1 MIDQTAIQWTVRARA
16 PKTGRR
22 QTNNTTMNPKPDHKA
37 ETAHRYLSRHP
48 LFQALDSNALDILV
62 SEARRCHY
70 EAGETIYY
78 QGEPGVTCQIILE
91 GRARVYVIGEDGRE
105 LSVNILGPG
114 ELFGE
119 MALFENLPRSASV
132 EALAPTHTLELDQTV
147 LIRALRRSPGLA
159 LGLLRAMSSRLRNT
173 TEDAELLASQ
183 PVAERLLRRLERLA
197 TWSGRRVQG
206 GVMITPPMTQH
217 ELATLVGATR
227 ESVNR
232 ALVRLRDQG
241 QVRWEDGWITLLD
254 EDAARP

>member
-1 MIDQTAIQWTVRARA
+1 M
-16 PKTGRR
+16 
-22 QTNNTTMNPKPDHKA
+22 KA
-37 ETAHRYLSRHP
+37 ESKTAQAYLARHP
-48 LFQALDSNALDILV
+48 MFKGLDREALTVLV
-62 SEARRCHY
+62 REARRRTY
-70 EAGETIYY
+70 EPGQMIYD

-91 GRARVYVIGEDGRE
+91 GRARVFVIGEDGRE

-132 EALAPTHTLELDQTV
+132 EALSPTHTLELDQTV
-147 LIRALRRSPGLA
+147 LIRALRRSPNLA
-159 LGLLRAMSSRLRNT
+159 LGMLRAMSARLRTT

-197 TWSGRRVQG
+197 TWSGRRVHD

-217 ELATLVGATR
+217 ELATLVGTTR

-241 QVRWEDGWITLLD
+241 RVRWEDGWIVLVD
-254 EDAARP
+254 GGE

>member
-1 MIDQTAIQWTVRARA
+1 
-16 PKTGRR
+16 
-22 QTNNTTMNPKPDHKA
+22 
-37 ETAHRYLSRHP
+37 
-48 LFQALDSNALDILV
+48 
-62 SEARRCHY
+62 
-70 EAGETIYY
+70 
-78 QGEPGVTCQIILE
+78 VTCQIIIE

-132 EALAPTHTLELDQTV
+132 ETLSPTFTLELDRTV
-147 LIRALRRSPGLA
+147 LIRALRRSPSLA
-159 LGLLRAMSSRLRNT
+159 LGLLRAMSSRLRTT

-197 TWSGRRVQG
+197 TWSGRRVHD
-206 GVMITPPMTQH
+206 GVVITPPMTQH
-217 ELATLVGATR
+217 ELATLVGTTR

-241 QVRWEDGWITLLD
+241 KVRWEDGWITLLD
-254 EDAARP
+254 ENAAH